1 MIITKRT
8 KRKHVLYKQEQWERV
23 CKRAEFLKMKPAAF
37 VRNMSLHKEWKRYD
51 VEDICLPLKNINHI
65 GTDLNMIIRVAENTK
80 SKHLEKLQELKRR
93 FEKYRSIF
101 YRHYAQLLNND

>member
-1 MIITKRT
+1 
-8 KRKHVLYKQEQWERV
+8 
-23 CKRAEFLKMKPAAF
+23 MKPAEF

-65 GTDLNMIIRVAENTK
+65 GTDLNMIIKVAENTK
-80 SKHLEKLQELKRR
+80 SEHLEKLQKLKRR
-93 FEKYRSIF
+93 FENYRSIF